1 MKDHNIGSQATI
13 VASQMLSIDA
23 YGNPSYT
30 VKDGGTLKKKL
41 QPYAA
46 DKTARDGLNIPK
58 DRLNGG
64 TAPGQYKLAGDFDVK
79 PDPMNVNKKKTAN
92 ERLRDLGLFPPK
104 GQHTDSSQINTT
116 AGGYQSQMSANKKGA
131 KKNYYAQ
138 EGIQDYLIGE
148 TELTQQKANMGPLI
162 DQRELLKPVTAD
174 MMKRVRGTAKWS

>member
-64 TAPGQYKLAGDFDVK
+64 TAPG
-79 PDPMNVNKKKTAN
+79 
-92 ERLRDLGLFPPK
+92 
-104 GQHTDSSQINTT
+104 
-116 AGGYQSQMSANKKGA
+116 
-131 KKNYYAQ
+131 
-138 EGIQDYLIGE
+138 
-148 TELTQQKANMGPLI
+148 
-162 DQRELLKPVTAD
+162 
-174 MMKRVRGTAKWS
+174 